1 MKILYDHQI
10 FSAQKYGGISRY
22 FAQIIS
28 NLPQDVQSKIALK
41 NSNNEYLKDLKLL
54 SPAEDAIFHFDK
66 FMPRFNFKGKSY
78 LFKIVNGI
86 NPFRSIDLD
95 LSTLNKDFS
104 IELLKNQDFDIFHPT
119 YYDDYF
125 LDYIGN
131 KPFVLTIHD
140 MIHELYPEM
149 IKDNLT
155 IQRKAKLA
163 SKASHIIA
171 VSEKTKNDI
180 IELLDIKE
188 EKITVIYHASSII
201 KKSDSLINELPG
213 NYLLFV
219 GDRSIYKNFTFF
231 VYAVKSLLQKRSDL
245 KVICTGCNFS
255 KQEQLL
261 FKELNLENRFL
272 NLYLRKEQF
281 YEVFQKA
288 QALIFPSY
296 YEGFGIPIIE
306 AFDAGCP
313 VILSNSSCFPE
324 IAGDA
329 AIYFEPKN
337 KTQMISAIEK
347 ILDDKEYR
355 EFLIVK
361 GFERLH
367 SFSWEIS
374 TQQTLEVYKNVLN
387 QQKYE

>member
-10 FSAQKYGGISRY
+10 FALQKYGGISRY
-22 FAQIIS
+22 FAQIIH
-28 NLPQDVQSKIALK
+28 NLPKNIETKIAVK
-41 NSNNEYLKDLKLL
+41 STNNEYFKNL
-54 SPAEDAIFHFDK
+54 SLTPQNKEIQYHYEK
-66 FMPRFNFKGKSY
+66 FLPEIDFKGKSF
-78 LFKIVNGI
+78 LFKIMKGI
-86 NPFRSIDLD
+86 SPFKSIDPVIF
-95 LSTLNKDFS
+95 NKEYS

-140 MIHELYPEM
+140 MIHEIYPEM
-149 IKDNLT
+149 IKDNAT
-155 IQRKAKLA
+155 ILRKAKLA
-163 SKASHIIA
+163 SKAAHIIA
-171 VSEKTKNDI
+171 VSEKTKKDI

-188 EKITVIYHASSII
+188 EKITVIYHASSIV
-201 KKSDSLINELPG
+201 KKSDSIITALPE

-219 GDRSIYKNFTFF
+219 GDRSLYKNFAFF
-231 VYAVKSLLQKRSDL
+231 VYSIKLLLQKRNDL

-255 KQEQLL
+255 KQEQIL
-261 FKELNLENRFL
+261 FNELNLEGRFL
-272 NLYLRKEQF
+272 NLYLQEEQF
-281 YEVFQKA
+281 YEVFHKA
-288 QALIFPSY
+288 KALIFPSY

-337 KTQMISAIEK
+337 KNQMIAAIEK
-347 ILDDKEYR
+347 ILDDNKYR
-355 EFLIVK
+355 ESLIEK
-361 GFERLH
+361 GSERLH
-367 SFSWEIS
+367 SFSWEMS
-374 TQQTLEVYKNVLN
+374 MQQTLDVYKNILTH
-387 QQKYE
+387 